1 MKNADAQIE
10 PDLSELFL
18 DRLDEIEEVIANKV
32 VEKLSSNS
40 RSQSGKEMLS
50 SLQVDELTNIKRRG
64 AERKMFDPIA
74 GP

>member
-18 DRLDEIEEVIANKV
+18 DRLDEIEEAIANKV

-50 SLQVDELTNIKRRG
+50 SLQADELTNIKRRR